1 MEQKKHS
8 IEEIDELKNWFE
20 ANQSNLPDTLQI
32 DSSAYTPNLKETLH
46 MLLEQAYIC
55 CENPKMKGCI
65 LLIKKIKKKIEEN
78 NNIK

>member
-8 IEEIDELKNWFE
+8 IEELDELKNWFE
-20 ANQSNLPDTLQI
+20 ANQSILPETLQI

-55 CENPKMKGCI
+55 YENPKMQGCI
-65 LLIKKIKKKIEEN
+65 LLIKKIKQKIEEN
-78 NNIK
+78 NNN